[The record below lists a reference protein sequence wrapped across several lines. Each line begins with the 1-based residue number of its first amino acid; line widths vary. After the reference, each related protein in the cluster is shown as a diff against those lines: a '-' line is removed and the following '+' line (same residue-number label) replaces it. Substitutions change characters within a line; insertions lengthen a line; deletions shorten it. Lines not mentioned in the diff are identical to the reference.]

1 MTTEHY
7 IPVCLLV
14 FISLL
19 TGCGNSNTDKN
30 SDSRFIIELGSDLE
44 GTTYSIIDTVA
55 DSLIYDSGHDEIRL
69 DTVID
74 GCHIYYEDFYDQEFA
89 GRYVIYNPDDSLLLC
104 ATHCW
109 GCDLNAEDWEKLNS
123 WNKKR
128 LHVQSLDLENR
139 KITVTVFNGD
149 VTTLELRG
157 ERHGNYWVEY
167 NVVRNN
173 IVAYTQVLEPGDT
186 LVEMNTDVHLLVYYK
201 GKFLTERVLNS
212 FSFTGIPDPEIYILA
227 STDKVWF
234 EVVDNTLIGNAPM
247 CMAESD
253 CGFHTWTKIDST
265 GNISLIY
272 ADVILGDEPYET
284 FVHTMRYEYKITET
298 EISREEFFEAYEHRF
313 EHNQIRDTTLNSD
326 IRKRIEVA
334 VLRTLADEEKEAY
347 GWEDYEIH
355 NIGRFPSGEYIAD
368 LDYAFWQGAVFIDKD
383 FQVDT
388 TVIEAADYGVYSNDG
403 IYVGCESFD
412 CDSHARL
419 HFYTHRGEADAQ
431 MKKVAIHI
439 NGNWYFPWDET
450 VPEFEGLDLKM
461 PMFWHNGAVY
471 CAGVRYRDETGTWIA
486 KPIFL
491 KLELKKTVGVEY
503 HEKMMHHHF
512 TNL

>member
-1 MTTEHY
+1 MRYSVIVGILICSVLAVSCRNGAKKTRAEIATEA
-7 IPVCLLV
+7 
-14 FISLL
+14 
-19 TGCGNSNTDKN
+19 
-30 SDSRFIIELGSDLE
+30 IEPLKSY
-44 GTTYSIIDTVA
+44 TNQIVHP
-55 DSLIYDSGHDEIRL
+55 DSGALVYYAGDNEIRL

-74 GCHIYYEDFYDQEFA
+74 GCHIYYEDFYDQEFS

-104 ATHCW
+104 AAHCW
-109 GCDLNAEDWEKLNS
+109 GCDLNAEDMEKLNS

-186 LVEMNTDVHLLVYYK
+186 LVEMNTRVHLRVYYK
-201 GKFLTERVLNS
+201 GKLLTERVLNS

-253 CGFHTWTKIDST
+253 CGFHAWIKIDST

-272 ADVILGDEPYET
+272 ADAIPGDESYET
-284 FVHTMRYEYKITET
+284 FVHTMRYEYEITET
-298 EISREEFFEAYEHRF
+298 EISRKEFFEAYEHRF

-326 IRKRIEVA
+326 TRKRIEVA
-334 VLRTLADEEKEAY
+334 VLRTLADKGNEAHVC
-347 GWEDYEIH
+347 EDYEIH

-368 LDYAFWQGAVFIDKD
+368 LDYANWQGAVFIDED

-403 IYVGCESFD
+403 IYVGCEGFD
-412 CDSHARL
+412 CDNHARL
-419 HFYTHRGEADAQ
+419 HFYAHRGEADAQ

-439 NGNWYFPWDET
+439 NGNWSFPWDET
-450 VPEFEGLDLKM
+450 VPEFEGLDLNM
-461 PMFWHNGAVY
+461 PMFWYNGAVY
-471 CAGVRYRDETGTWIA
+471 CSGVRSRDETGTWIA

-503 HEKMMHHHF
+503 HEKR
-512 TNL
+512 